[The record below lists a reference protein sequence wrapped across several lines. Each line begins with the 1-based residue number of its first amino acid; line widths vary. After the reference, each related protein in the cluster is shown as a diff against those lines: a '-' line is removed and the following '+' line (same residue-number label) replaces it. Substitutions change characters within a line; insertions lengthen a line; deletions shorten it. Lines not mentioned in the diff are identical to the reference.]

1 MKFKLNDSKDELPFK
16 QEGEDMK
23 DEVSSKSSGDS
34 FFDKLFEELMNKRE
48 NSTNAGIW
56 KILEEVKSTFSYT
69 PKIGIVGDSGIGK
82 SSLCNAL
89 FGREVFPT
97 SGGGQGCT
105 REAQTKLIQTDKGK
119 FEITDLPGIGESPEW
134 HDEYVDLY
142 KKHIPEFDIL
152 IWAIKADSRAWKQAI
167 DAYKELTCELK
178 SCPIVFAL
186 TQSDK
191 VNPSSKFC
199 FEKMQPNEKQI
210 ININS
215 VKERVVAEFDVALED
230 VISVAIV
237 LDEETGDYKN
247 YNLSSLVT
255 RIVEVL
261 PNKKKKSFTREA
273 ADENITEETQKKAD
287 KGFWDHIKEFA
298 GDIWEEAEPYV
309 KPLLGALSGKII
321 SQALSKFKFW

>member
-1 MKFKLNDSKDELPFK
+1 MKFKLNDSKYEFPFK
-16 QEGEDMK
+16 QEGKDIK
-23 DEVSSKSSGDS
+23 DEASSESNGGS
-34 FFDKLFEELMNKRE
+34 FFDKLFEEMINKRE

-56 KILEEVKSTFSYT
+56 KILEEVKSTFSYI

-142 KKHIPEFDIL
+142 KRHIPEFDIL
-152 IWAIKADSRAWKQAI
+152 IWAIKADSRAWNQAI
-167 DAYKELTCELK
+167 LAYQDITKELKT
-178 SCPIVFAL
+178 CPIVFAL

-191 VNPSSKFC
+191 VDPSSDFC
-199 FEKMQPNEKQI
+199 FQTMQPDEEQI
-210 ININS
+210 VNINS
-215 VKERVVAEFDVALED
+215 VKERVVSDFVVAIED
-230 VISVAIV
+230 VISVAIK
-237 LDEETGDYKN
+237 LDKKTGNYKN

-287 KGFWDHIKEFA
+287 KGWMDHIKDFA
-298 GDIWEEAEPYV
+298 GDLWEAAQPVVTPILVALCGKALRGLLSRV
-309 KPLLGALSGKII
+309 K
-321 SQALSKFKFW
+321 F